1 MKEQSFN
8 IKMKRA
14 IIALAISIIVIL
26 GTSRYLANQQTANN
40 ECDEIKEETYAVCVQ
55 ENKYFKE
62 NLR

>member
-1 MKEQSFN
+1 
-8 IKMKRA
+8 MKRA
-14 IIALAISIIVIL
+14 IIALAISIIAII

-40 ECDEIKEETYAVCVQ
+40 ECDEIKEETYTVCVQ